1 MTFDLETLYAL
12 LPAIYRI
19 RDTRADGAPGPL
31 LGLLGVLADEVAVL
45 EENLDQLYD
54 DQFIETCAEWVIPY
68 IGDLLAARG
77 VHGAGLAAASQRAYV
92 ANTIGYRRRKGT
104 AAMLEQLAHD
114 LTGWDARVVEFYAL
128 LATTQ
133 YLNHL
138 RLGNTVTPDLRDWEA
153 LERVGSPFDTL
164 TRTAD
169 VRKIETGRGRYN
181 IPDVGIFVW
190 RLRPFALTDVPAFRV
205 DDRRYLVSPLGA
217 DAQLYTLP
225 APRPPVMDRLATPL
239 EVPDPISRRLLDQYL
254 DAGYYGPGASLFLS
268 VNGTPVP
275 DPRTSSAASAQIRVC
290 DLSDLTGP
298 GGSVTGWAHADGD
311 RIAIDPV
318 LGRIAVPPELA
329 GADLT
334 VTWHRAFSAPMGGG
348 EYARSATFTTP
359 PVLPTLRVSGS
370 PGAVVDAAS
379 IQEALDALQGASGA
393 IEIADSGRY
402 EDPLT
407 LALSPGQNVEI
418 RAADGRC
425 PVLALGGDLWVSG
438 DAAALSLNGLW
449 ISGGAIRVSGEMA
462 SVHIVHTTL
471 VPGQGLTPSGAP
483 ASPPSASV
491 VVTGTRGH
499 QVQLG
504 IDHSIVGP
512 LRLPAELSVL
522 SVMDSIVDSPARS
535 GAAQRRPCLVSGEL
549 PDPPALSSGARFL
562 QVTIGGEGPWQAALA
577 RTPASV
583 QDAASLLQDAL
594 RAAAASPAFTQTQVV
609 AAGNRLVVL
618 AGVPAPVQVQASG
631 AEDAAGPLGLLAP
644 EARPAIAIL
653 GGVVPQPLHL
663 QSSGPPQVAV
673 GWNGSRS
680 VAALDGFPTTMA
692 DAAAALQ
699 AAVRA
704 VAPAPAVA
712 SALVATLNDRLLVI
726 PGPRAIGFVLDAAAA
741 DATTLGDLG
750 LDAARPAIAGDDGGD
765 TPAPVATIER
775 CTVIGDTVV
784 DELDLVSDSIFAGA
798 LRSNRRQA
806 GCVRFSYVPEG
817 SLTPPRFACHP
828 ASSDCRPIRPAFTSL
843 QFGQPGYCQLA
854 SRCPAEIA
862 RGASDGAEMGAFHDL
877 RQPQREDDL
886 SGALGEYL
894 RFSLEAGIFHVT

>member
-19 RDTRADGAPGPL
+19 RDARADGGPGPL
-31 LGLLGVLADEVAVL
+31 LALLGVLADEVAVL

-77 VHGAGLAAASQRAYV
+77 VHGAGLVAASQRAYV

-114 LTGWDARVVEFYAL
+114 LTGWDARVVEFFGL
-128 LATTQ
+128 LAATQ

-138 RLGNTVTPDLRDWEA
+138 RPGSPLTPDLRDWEA
-153 LERVGSPFDTL
+153 LERAGSPFDTL

-169 VRKIETGRGRYN
+169 VRKIESGRGRYN
-181 IPDVGIFVW
+181 IPNVGIFVW

-205 DDRRYLVSPLGA
+205 DDRRYLVSPLGT

-225 APRPPVMDRLATPL
+225 APRPPVMNRLATPL
-239 EVPDPISRRLLDQYL
+239 EVPAPISRRLLDRYL

-268 VNGTPVP
+268 VNGIPVP
-275 DPRTSSAASAQIRVC
+275 DPRTADAASDRIRVC

-298 GGSVTGWAHADGD
+298 GGNVTGWAHTDGD
-311 RIAIDPV
+311 RIAVDPV

-348 EYARSATFTTP
+348 EYARSATFATP
-359 PVLPTLRVSGS
+359 PGLPTLRVSGS
-370 PGAVVDAAS
+370 PGAAVDAAS
-379 IQEALDALQGASGA
+379 IQQALGMLQGASGA
-393 IEIADSGRY
+393 IEIVDSGRY

-407 LALSPGQNVEI
+407 LALSPGQMVEI

-425 PVLALGGDLWVSG
+425 PELALGGDLWVSG

-449 ISGGAIRVSGEMA
+449 ITGGAIRVAGEMA
-462 SVHIVHTTL
+462 SVRIVHTTL
-471 VPGQGLTPSGAP
+471 VPGQGLTPAGGP

-491 VVTGTRGH
+491 VVAGARGH

-522 SVMDSIVDSPARS
+522 TVLDSIVDSPARS
-535 GAAQRRPCLVSGEL
+535 GAAQRQPCLVSGPL
-549 PDPPALSSGARFL
+549 PDSPALSPGARFL
-562 QVTIGGEGPWQAALA
+562 QVTIGGEGPWQAVLA
-577 RTPASV
+577 GTPASV
-583 QDAASLLQDAL
+583 EEAASQLQDAL
-594 RAAAASPAFTQTQVV
+594 QAAAASPAFTRAQVV
-609 AAGNRLVVL
+609 AAGNQLVVL
-618 AGVPAPVQVQASG
+618 GGVSAPVYVQSG
-631 AEDAAGPLGLLAP
+631 GAGDAAGPLGLLAP

-653 GGVVPQPLHL
+653 GGAVPQPLRL
-663 QSSGPPQVAV
+663 QSGSPQVVV
-673 GWNGSRS
+673 GWDGARL
-680 VAALDGFPTTMA
+680 VAVLSGLPATVG

-712 SALVATLNDRLLVI
+712 SALVAVLGGRLLVV
-726 PGPRAIGFVLDAAAA
+726 PGPGAAGFVLDAAPG

-784 DELDLVSDSIFAGA
+784 DELDLVSDSIFAGT

-828 ASSDCRPIRPAFTSL
+828 ASTDSRPIRPAFTSL